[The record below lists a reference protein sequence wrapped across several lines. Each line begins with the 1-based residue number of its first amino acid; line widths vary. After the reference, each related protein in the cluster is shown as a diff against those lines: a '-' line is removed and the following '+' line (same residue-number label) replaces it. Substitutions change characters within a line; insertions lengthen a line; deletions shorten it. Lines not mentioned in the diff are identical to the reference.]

1 MNSQER
7 SSNSTC
13 DEKMHIPERE
23 LFAFICAVEQ
33 LFGPEQARLSME
45 DWLAELERMV
55 RPPRSS
61 RDWRAVS
68 IAAATKLR
76 DVAGSARTQSVTEPT
91 DVPLRLTRKV

>member
-1 MNSQER
+1 MNSQEL

-13 DEKMHIPERE
+13 AEKMHIPERE
-23 LFAFICAVEQ
+23 LFAFIRAVEQ

-45 DWLAELERMV
+45 DWLSELERLDG
-55 RPPRSS
+55 RPQSS

-76 DVAGSARTQSVTEPT
+76 DVAGSARTQSGNELG
-91 DVPLRLTRKV
+91 DVLRFTLKV

>member
-45 DWLAELERMV
+45 DWLAELERMDGLLDQV
-55 RPPRSS
+55 VIGERC
-61 RDWRAVS
+61 
-68 IAAATKLR
+68 
-76 DVAGSARTQSVTEPT
+76 
-91 DVPLRLTRKV
+91 RLQRRQN